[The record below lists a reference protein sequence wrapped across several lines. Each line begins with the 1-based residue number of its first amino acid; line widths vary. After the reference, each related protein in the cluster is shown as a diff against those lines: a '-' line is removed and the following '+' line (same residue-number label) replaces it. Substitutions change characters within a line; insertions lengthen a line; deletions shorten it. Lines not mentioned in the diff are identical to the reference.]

1 MVFDPRN
8 PSGEPR
14 IEIGRITHTAPAV
27 SKVFDPRNPSGEDRN
42 NPVVAKPRLVN
53 DMIITEGMEMKYNLF
68 INYYI
73 DANVERQ
80 KELVKCVVENAKNFD
95 NIFVIAD
102 FESFE
107 DIQGLVNFELTPI
120 ITTGKRATY
129 TDYFD
134 LASLCNAPN
143 NINVIANL
151 DIVIPKE
158 TLESCVAYF
167 KSVNKR
173 VLALTRYDINADGSS
188 TFFNRPDSQDV
199 WIFNGAVEKG
209 VDADFGLGA
218 PGCDNS
224 IAYRLDFAGY
234 EVLNPSL
241 NLKTYHQHLIAV
253 RNYLNEKGEQKER
266 GIAPP
271 YKILHPHN

>member
-14 IEIGRITHTAPAV
+14 IEIGRTHMAPPVV
-27 SKVFDPRNPSGEDRN
+27 SKPFDPRNPSGEDRN
-42 NPVVAKPRLVN
+42 AVVVKPRLAN
-53 DMIITEGMEMKYNLF
+53 DTPFSGEAKYNLF

-73 DANVERQ
+73 DKNIERQ
-80 KELVKCVVENAKNFD
+80 KELVKCVIENTKHFD

-107 DIQGLVNFELTPI
+107 DIQGLVNFDLTPI
-120 ITTGKRATY
+120 ITKGDRATY
-129 TDYFD
+129 LDYFA
-134 LASLCNAPN
+134 LLSVCNAPN

-158 TLESCVAYF
+158 TLVNCVPYF
-167 KSVNKR
+167 KTESKR
-173 VLALTRYDINADGSS
+173 VLALTRWDINADGSN
-188 TFFNRPDSQDV
+188 TFFNRADSQDV
-199 WIFNGAVEKG
+199 WIFNGSVVDG
-209 VDADFGLGA
+209 VDANFGLGK
-218 PGCDNS
+218 PGCDN
-224 IAYRLDFAGY
+224 AVANRLEVIGY

-241 NLKTYHQHLIAV
+241 SLKTYHQHLVMV

-271 YKILHPHN
+271 YKILVPSL

>member
-14 IEIGRITHTAPAV
+14 IEIGRTTHVAPAV
-27 SKVFDPRNPSGEDRN
+27 SKVFDPRNPSGEDRS

-53 DMIITEGMEMKYNLF
+53 DMIIEDGMQMKYNLF

-73 DANVERQ
+73 DKNIERQ
-80 KELVKCVVENAKNFD
+80 KELVKCVVENTKHFD

-102 FESFE
+102 FDSFE
-107 DIQGLVNFELTPI
+107 DIQGLVNFELTPVL
-120 ITTGKRATY
+120 TSKRATY
-129 TDYFD
+129 LEYFD
-134 LASLCNAPN
+134 LTNLCNAPN

-158 TLESCVAYF
+158 TLEKSVAYF
-167 KSVNKR
+167 KTKEKS
-173 VLALTRYDINADGSS
+173 VLALTRWDIKADGSVE
-188 TFFNRPDSQDV
+188 FFNRVDSQDV

-209 VDADFGLGA
+209 IDAPFSLGS

-224 IAYRLDFAGY
+224 IAYKLDIAGY
-234 EVLNPSL
+234 AVLNPSL
-241 NLKTYHQHLIAV
+241 NLKTYHQHVVMV

-271 YKILHPHN
+271 YKVLQPTN

>member
-14 IEIGRITHTAPAV
+14 IEIGRTHMAPPPV
-27 SKVFDPRNPSGEDRN
+27 SKPFDPRNPSGEDRN
-42 NPVVAKPRLVN
+42 NPVVLKPRLVN
-53 DMIITEGMEMKYNLF
+53 DTPFSGEAKYNLF

-73 DANVERQ
+73 DKNIERQ
-80 KELVKCVVENAKNFD
+80 KELVKCVIENAKNFD
-95 NIFVIAD
+95 TIFVIAD

-120 ITTGKRATY
+120 ITDGKRT
-129 TDYFD
+129 TWLEYFD
-134 LASLCNAPN
+134 LISICNAPN
-143 NINVIANL
+143 NINIIANL

-158 TLESCVAYF
+158 TLANCIPYF
-167 KSVNKR
+167 KTESKR
-173 VLALTRYDINADGSS
+173 VLALTRWDINADGSN
-188 TFFNRPDSQDV
+188 TFFNRADSQDV

-209 VDADFGLGA
+209 IDAPFGLGL
-218 PGCDNS
+218 PGTDNA
-224 IAYRLDFAGY
+224 IAHRLHVIGY

-241 NLKTYHQHLIAV
+241 SLKTYHQHLVMV

-271 YKILHPHN
+271 YKILVPSN